1 MTLCGACG
9 NKKKDVRDY
18 NANEIK
24 MECGL
29 LFICLLPPLRRGEFF
44 FILYTV
50 SSLISLTY
58 CEEPVVKG
66 TGGA

>member
-29 LFICLLPPLRRGEFF
+29 LFICLLPPLPRGEIF
-44 FILYTV
+44 Y
-50 SSLISLTY
+50 SLHCLVLDF
-58 CEEPVVKG
+58 PDLL
-66 TGGA
+66 